1 MSRLSRLLAPRSIA
15 VIGGGVWCANLIR
28 ECAKI
33 GFDGPV
39 WPVHPTRDEIAGVA
53 CYRSL
58 ADLPAAPDACFI
70 GVNRALTVDLVGELA
85 AMGAGGA
92 VCFAS
97 GFREAVAETGDG
109 ADLQAR
115 LVAAAG
121 DMPFLGPNCYGF
133 INALDRAAL
142 WPDQHGCVPVD
153 SGVALITQSSNIAI
167 NLTMQQRALPLAY
180 VVTAG
185 NQASVTQADIGAAL
199 LDDPRVTALGLH
211 IEGFAD
217 LRGWEALA
225 TKART
230 MGKAIVALKVGVSD
244 QAQAATV
251 SHTASLAGSDAGA
264 SAFLA
269 RLGIARVDSLPIL
282 LETLKIL
289 HFAGPLPEAA
299 LNCASCSGGEAS
311 LMADTGARHG
321 VCFPPLDTTQRQG
334 LASALGPKV
343 ALANPLDYHTYVWGD
358 VPRMAQCFTALAQG
372 AAPISAVVVDFP
384 RGDRCSDADWACV
397 LEASESAARA
407 TGKPFALLGSLPEGI
422 SEQTAHD
429 IVARGMIPL
438 LGCDEACGAIV
449 AAARVGRE
457 TAQPAIWLPQ
467 MPAQTAVLTEAES
480 KAMLAAHGVQ
490 VPLATRVACLADLEA
505 VVHAA
510 KTPFVIKAEG
520 LAHKSDQGGVVFG
533 TSGDVRALDLA
544 ARMPCDSWLVEEQ
557 ITGPVA
563 ELLIGVVCDPA
574 HGYVLTLGAGG
585 VQTEILQDT
594 VSALLPVT
602 AEDVR
607 LMLDTLRSAPL
618 LKGYRGRPAADRHA
632 IVETVLAVQSF
643 VETAHGKVAEVE
655 INPLIATPARAVAAD
670 ALIRMGEME

>member
-1 MSRLSRLLAPRSIA
+1 MNRLSRLLAPRSIA
-15 VIGGGVWCANLIR
+15 VIGGGTWCANLIR

-33 GFDGPV
+33 GFAGPV
-39 WPVHPTRDEIAGVA
+39 WPVHPTRDEIGGVP
-53 CYRSL
+53 CFRSL
-58 ADLPAAPDACFI
+58 ADLPKAPDACFI
-70 GVNRALTVDLVGELA
+70 GVNRALTVEVVRDVA
-85 AMGAGGA
+85 TMGAGGA

-153 SGVALITQSSNIAI
+153 RGVALITQSSNIAI

-199 LDDPRVTALGLH
+199 LEDPRVTALGLH

-217 LRGWEALA
+217 LPGWEALA
-225 TKART
+225 RKANDL
-230 MGKAIVALKVGVSD
+230 GKPVVSLKVGASD
-244 QAQAATV
+244 EAQAATI

-264 SAFLA
+264 SALLA
-269 RLGIARVDSLPIL
+269 RLGIARVNSLPEL
-282 LETLKIL
+282 LETLKLL
-289 HFAGPLPEAA
+289 HYAGPLSEAA

-321 VCFPPLDTTQRQG
+321 VRFPPLDAPQTQG
-334 LASALGPKV
+334 LAKALGPKV

-384 RGDRCSDADWACV
+384 RGDRCSDADWTCV
-397 LEASESAARA
+397 LEAGEIAAKA
-407 TGKPFALLGSLPEGI
+407 SGKPFALLGSLPEGI
-422 SEQTAHD
+422 SEQTATD
-429 IVARGMIPL
+429 IVERGMIPM
-438 LGCDEACGAIV
+438 LGCDETCAALV
-449 AAARVGRE
+449 AAAQVGR
-457 TAQPAIWLPQ
+457 AALRPAIWVPK
-467 MPAQTAVLTEAES
+467 MPAQATVMTEADS
-480 KAMLAAHGVQ
+480 KALLAGHGLCVPGSARVQ
-490 VPLATRVACLADLEA
+490 TLSELEFA
-505 VVHAA
+505 VSTA
-510 KTPFVIKAEG
+510 KAPFVIKADG
-520 LAHKSDQGGVVFG
+520 LAHKSDQGGVAFG
-533 TSGDVRALDLA
+533 TPGDTRALEQA
-544 ARMPCDSWLVEEQ
+544 ARMPCTNWLIEEQ
-557 ITGPVA
+557 ITGAVA
-563 ELLIGVVCDPA
+563 ELLVGVVCDPA

-602 AEDVR
+602 AEDVVH
-607 LMLDTLRSAPL
+607 MLDQLRIAPL
-618 LKGYRGRPAADRHA
+618 LKGYRGRPAADSSA
-632 IVETVLAVQSF
+632 IVQAVLAVQGF
-643 VETAHGKVAEVE
+643 VEAARGHVAEVE
-655 INPLIATPARAVAAD
+655 INPLIATATQAVAAD
-670 ALIRMGEME
+670 ALICMGETE